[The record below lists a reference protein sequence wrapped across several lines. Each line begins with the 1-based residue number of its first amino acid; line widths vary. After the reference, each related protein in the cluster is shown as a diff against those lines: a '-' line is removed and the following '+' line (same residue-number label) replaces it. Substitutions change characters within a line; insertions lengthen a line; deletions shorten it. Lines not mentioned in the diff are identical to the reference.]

1 MKDLTDVLSHNLRS
15 RRKAKGMT
23 QAALANRIGVTFQA
37 VSKWE
42 TGRSAPDVFLL
53 PTLASVLDCP
63 IDALFK
69 AS

>member
-1 MKDLTDVLSHNLRS
+1 MKEITDILSENLRRC
-15 RRKAKGMT
+15 RRAKGMT
-23 QAALANRIGVTFQA
+23 QAVLADRLGVTFQA

-53 PTLASVLDCP
+53 PRLAAVFDCP

-69 AS
+69 VS